1 MAEEETE
8 QSIFTPEEA
17 SVKTP
22 ESDLLPEENAVE
34 ESDENSHSTTT
45 VKFMFAGILFV
56 INGVLCNLILGK
68 ESAVGD
74 FSAMI
79 GAFILGFRIF
89 RTAIRDLREGLL
101 TTNELVA
108 IAVLATFSSGQYQAA
123 GVVAFFMLLA
133 ELIESRTASGAQEAI
148 RRLMKMTPT
157 KARRITPDGKEEEL
171 SANELSPG
179 DRIRVRPGD
188 NIPADGEILSGIGS
202 INQANITGESLP
214 VEKSEGD
221 TVFQG
226 TINNDGLLEVR
237 ITKVGGETEFGRV
250 RELILQ
256 AAQSKTRF
264 EKIVDQYM
272 GFYTPLVLVIGALVW
287 AFSAGEPGALE
298 MVISVFIVASP
309 VAFILATPT
318 AMVAA
323 VATASRLGILIKQVS
338 DIELAA
344 RINAFVFDKTGT
356 ITTGT
361 LRVSRLAPVDGVKP
375 AELLLATASAEQ
387 YSNHPTAKAIMVL
400 AEEAELELTKPVDFN
415 ETAGKG
421 VRATIKQT
429 VNDNGEEKETTSE
442 VLVGRA
448 IWLEE
453 NEVNGDLKGSVDL
466 DETQGYSLIYVSRDG
481 EFIGWVGM
489 TDEIREEASESLEE
503 LRLEGVRRLAIVS
516 GDRTPVAERVAAEVG
531 CEEVKADCFPGEKV
545 DYVETM
551 RAKGY
556 KVAFVGDGVNDAPA
570 LKAGDIG
577 IAMGA
582 AGSDIAVN
590 SATIALMNN
599 DLRRLPFLMHLSRMT
614 RTVINQ
620 NFIIGLLFVILG
632 LVLATLNLIGPV
644 MAAMLNVL
652 GSLIVVFNSARL
664 VREGEEFEAFEQDE
678 DTAPDER
685 PVIETGELAAE
696 SK

>member
-1 MAEEETE
+1 MENTLT
-8 QSIFTPEEA
+8 QSEPTKEDSA
-17 SVKTP
+17 
-22 ESDLLPEENAVE
+22 AA
-34 ESDENSHSTTT
+34 TT
-45 VKFMFAGILFV
+45 VKYIFAGIVFIV
-56 INGVLCNLILGK
+56 NGFLATWILGE
-68 ESAVGD
+68 ESRVGD

-79 GAFILGFRIF
+79 GAIILGIRIF
-89 RTAIRDLREGLL
+89 RTTIKDLQQGLL

-108 IAVLATFSSGQYQAA
+108 IAVLATFAHGDYKAA
-123 GVVAFFMLLA
+123 GLVAFFMLLA
-133 ELIESRTASGAQEAI
+133 EMIESRTASGAQEAI
-148 RRLMKMTPT
+148 RRLLERAPT
-157 KARRITPDGKEEEL
+157 KASRITQEGSEEEIP
-171 SANELSPG
+171 ANDLAVG

-188 NIPADGEILSGIGS
+188 NVPADGDILTGSGS

-214 VEKSEGD
+214 VDKSPGD
-221 TVFQG
+221 SVFQG
-226 TINNDGLLEVR
+226 TINIDGVLEVKV
-237 ITKVGGETEFGRV
+237 TKVGVETEFGRV

-287 AFSAGEPGALE
+287 AFTSHQDGALDR
-298 MVISVFIVASP
+298 VISVFIVSSP

-323 VATASRLGILIKQVS
+323 VATASRLGIMIKQVS

-344 RINAFVFDKTGT
+344 RINAFIFDKTGT

-361 LRVSRLAPVDGVKP
+361 LKVSRLAPVEGVKP
-375 AELLLATASAEQ
+375 AELLLLTASAEQ
-387 YSNHPTAKAIMVL
+387 YSNHPTAKAIMAL
-400 AEEAELELTKPVDFN
+400 ATEAGVELVEPKDFG

-421 VRATIKQT
+421 VKAQ
-429 VNDNGEEKETTSE
+429 VDGQS
-442 VLVGRA
+442 VLVGRQ

-453 NEVNGDLKGSVDL
+453 NEVKGDIAGSVDL
-466 DETQGYSLIYVSRDG
+466 DETQGYSLIHVARNG

-489 TDEIREEASESLEE
+489 TDEIRPEASESLSE
-503 LRLEGVRRLAIVS
+503 LTLEGVRRLAIVS
-516 GDRTPVAERVAAEVG
+516 GDRAPVAERVAAEVG
-531 CEEVKADCFPGEKV
+531 CDNVQADCFPAEKV
-545 DYVETM
+545 KCVEDL

-582 AGSDIAVN
+582 AGSDVAIQ

-620 NFIIGLLFVILG
+620 NFIFGVLFVIGG
-632 LVLATLNLIGPV
+632 LVLAALDKIDPV
-644 MAAMLNVL
+644 SAAILNVT

-664 VREGEEFEAFEQDE
+664 VREGEEYEAFDDSEAGESQKTEGSVDNSGKVT
-678 DTAPDER
+678 TA
-685 PVIETGELAAE
+685 AA
-696 SK
+696 

>member
-1 MAEEETE
+1 MVT
-8 QSIFTPEEA
+8 
-17 SVKTP
+17 
-22 ESDLLPEENAVE
+22 EENEHNGVE
-34 ESDENSHSTTT
+34 SSQAATT

-56 INGVLCNLILGK
+56 INGFLADWFLGTG
-68 ESAVGD
+68 SNVGD

-79 GAFILGFRIF
+79 GALILGFRVF
-89 RTAIRDLREGLL
+89 RTTIKDLREGLL

-108 IAVLATFSSGQYQAA
+108 IAVLATFSYGQYHAA
-123 GVVAFFMLLA
+123 GLVAFFMLLA
-133 ELIESRTASGAQEAI
+133 EMIESRTASGAQEAI
-148 RRLMKMTPT
+148 QRLMKMTPT
-157 KARRITPDGKEEEL
+157 KAHRITSDGEEEV
-171 SANELSPG
+171 SANDLAVG

-188 NIPADGEILSGIGS
+188 NIPADGEILSGTGS

-214 VEKSEGD
+214 VEKSPGD

-226 TINNDGLLEVR
+226 TINNDGVLEVK
-237 ITKVGGETEFGRV
+237 ITKVGVETEFGRV
-250 RELILQ
+250 RELIIQ
-256 AAQSKTRF
+256 AARSKTRF

-287 AFSAGEPGALE
+287 AFTQDLE
-298 MVISVFIVASP
+298 RVISVFIVSSP

-361 LRVSRLAPVDGVKP
+361 LKVSRLVPVDGVKG
-375 AELLLATASAEQ
+375 AELLEATATAEQ
-387 YSNHPTAKAIMVL
+387 YSNHPTAKAIMTL
-400 AEEAELELTKPVDFN
+400 ASEAGLELSEPEDFN

-421 VRATIKQT
+421 VRAK
-429 VNDNGEEKETTSE
+429 VDGAE
-442 VLVGRA
+442 VLVGREM
-448 IWLEE
+448 WLEE
-453 NEVNGDLKGSVDL
+453 NKISGNFKQSVDL
-466 DETQGYSLIYVSRDG
+466 DEAEGYSLVYVARDG
-481 EFIGWVGM
+481 KFIGWVGM
-489 TDEIREEASESLEE
+489 TDEVREEAAESLEE
-503 LRLEGVRRLAIVS
+503 LRLEGVRRLMIVS
-516 GDRTPVAERVAAEVG
+516 GDRTPVSERVAAEVG
-531 CEEVKADCFPGEKV
+531 CEEVKADCFPGDKV
-545 DYVETM
+545 DHVEAM
-551 RAKGY
+551 RKKGY

-582 AGSDIAVN
+582 AGSDVAVD

-614 RTVINQ
+614 RSVINQ
-620 NFIIGLLFVILG
+620 NFIFGVLFVIVG
-632 LVLATLNLIGPV
+632 LVLASMKFITPV
-644 MAAMLNVL
+644 TAAILNVL

-664 VREGEEFEAFEQDE
+664 VREGEEFEVFEE
-678 DTAPDER
+678 GGEEEETSRASETA
-685 PVIETGELAAE
+685 ETSEMASEAA
-696 SK
+696 

>member
-1 MAEEETE
+1 MATEE
-8 QSIFTPEEA
+8 I
-17 SVKTP
+17 
-22 ESDLLPEENAVE
+22 ENNT
-34 ESDENSHSTTT
+34 DELSQAATT

-56 INGVLCNLILGK
+56 INGFLADWFLGS
-68 ESAVGD
+68 ESNVGD

-79 GAFILGFRIF
+79 GALILGFRVF
-89 RTAIRDLREGLL
+89 RTTIKDLREGLL

-108 IAVLATFSSGQYQAA
+108 IAVLATFSYGQFHAA
-123 GVVAFFMLLA
+123 GLVAFFMLLA
-133 ELIESRTASGAQEAI
+133 EMIESRTASGAQEAI
-148 RRLMKMTPT
+148 QRLMKMTPT
-157 KARRITPDGKEEEL
+157 KAHRITPNGEEEV
-171 SANELSPG
+171 SANDLVVG

-188 NIPADGEILSGIGS
+188 NIPADGEILTGTGS

-214 VEKSEGD
+214 VEKSPGD

-226 TINNDGLLEVR
+226 TINNDGVLEVK
-237 ITKVGGETEFGRV
+237 ITKVGVETEFGRV
-250 RELILQ
+250 RELIIQ

-287 AFSAGEPGALE
+287 AFTQDLE
-298 MVISVFIVASP
+298 RVISVFIVSSP

-361 LRVSRLAPVDGVKP
+361 LKVSRLVPADGVKP
-375 AELLLATASAEQ
+375 AELLLATATAEQ
-387 YSNHPTAKAIMVL
+387 YSNHPTAKAIMTL
-400 AEEAELELTKPVDFN
+400 AGEAGLELSEPEDFN

-421 VRATIKQT
+421 VRAK
-429 VNDNGEEKETTSE
+429 VNGAY
-442 VLVGRA
+442 VLVGREM
-448 IWLEE
+448 WLEE
-453 NEVNGDLKGSVDL
+453 NKIGGDFKQSVDL
-466 DETQGYSLIYVSRDG
+466 DEAEGYSLVYVARDG
-481 EFIGWVGM
+481 EFMGWVGM
-489 TDEIREEASESLEE
+489 TDEVREEAAESLEE
-503 LRLEGVRRLAIVS
+503 LRMEGVRRLMIVS
-516 GDRTPVAERVAAEVG
+516 GDRTPVTERVAAEVG
-531 CEEVKADCFPGEKV
+531 CEEVKADCFPGDKV
-545 DYVETM
+545 DHVEAM
-551 RAKGY
+551 RKKGY

-570 LKAGDIG
+570 LKAADIG

-582 AGSDIAVN
+582 AGSDVAVD

-614 RTVINQ
+614 RSVINQ
-620 NFIIGLLFVILG
+620 NFIFGVLFVIVG
-632 LVLATLNLIGPV
+632 LVLASMKFITPV
-644 MAAMLNVL
+644 TAAILNVL

-664 VREGEEFEAFEQDE
+664 VREGEEFEVFEE
-678 DTAPDER
+678 GGEEE
-685 PVIETGELAAE
+685 ETSGASETTEASEMSTEAA
-696 SK
+696 

>member
-1 MAEEETE
+1 MPAEEN
-8 QSIFTPEEA
+8 
-17 SVKTP
+17 
-22 ESDLLPEENAVE
+22 ENNEVE
-34 ESDENSHSTTT
+34 LNQAATT

-56 INGVLCNLILGK
+56 INGFLADVFLGK
-68 ESAVGD
+68 ESNVGD

-79 GAFILGFRIF
+79 GALILGVRVF
-89 RTAIRDLREGLL
+89 RTTIKDLQQGLL

-108 IAVLATFSSGQYQAA
+108 IAVLATFSYGQYHAA
-123 GVVAFFMLLA
+123 GLVAFFMLLA
-133 ELIESRTASGAQEAI
+133 EMIESRTASGAQEAI

-157 KARRITPDGKEEEL
+157 KAHRITSDGEEEV
-171 SANELSPG
+171 SANDLAVG

-188 NIPADGEILSGIGS
+188 NIPADGEILTGTGS

-214 VEKSEGD
+214 VEKRPGD
-221 TVFQG
+221 MVFQG
-226 TINNDGLLEVR
+226 TINNDGVLEVK
-237 ITKVGGETEFGRV
+237 ITKVGVETEFGRV
-250 RELILQ
+250 RELIIQ

-287 AFSAGEPGALE
+287 AFTQDLE
-298 MVISVFIVASP
+298 RVISVFIVSSP

-361 LRVSRLAPVDGVKP
+361 LKVSQLRPEGDVKP
-375 AELLLATASAEQ
+375 AELLLATATAEQ
-387 YSNHPTAKAIMVL
+387 YSNHPTAKAIMTL
-400 AEEAELELTKPVDFN
+400 ANEAGLPLSEPEDFN

-421 VRATIKQT
+421 VRAK
-429 VNDNGEEKETTSE
+429 VDGAE
-442 VLVGRA
+442 VLVGREM
-448 IWLEE
+448 WLEE
-453 NEVNGDLKGSVDL
+453 NKISGDFKQSVDL
-466 DETQGYSLIYVSRDG
+466 DEAEGYSLVYVARDG
-481 EFIGWVGM
+481 KFIGWIGM
-489 TDEIREEASESLEE
+489 TDEIREEAAESLEE
-503 LRLEGVRRLAIVS
+503 LRLEGVRRLMIVS
-516 GDRTPVAERVAAEVG
+516 GDRTPVSERVAAEVG
-531 CEEVKADCFPGEKV
+531 CEEVKADCFPGDKV
-545 DYVETM
+545 DHVQAM
-551 RAKGY
+551 RKKGY

-582 AGSDIAVN
+582 AGSDVAVD

-614 RTVINQ
+614 RSVINQ
-620 NFIIGLLFVILG
+620 NFIFGVLFVIVG
-632 LVLATLNLIGPV
+632 LV
-644 MAAMLNVL
+644 MAAFKWINPVSAAVLNVM

-664 VREGEEFEAFEQDE
+664 VREGEEFEVFEE
-678 DTAPDER
+678 
-685 PVIETGELAAE
+685 GEEEQEISGAAE
-696 SK
+696 ITETSRMATEAV

>member
-1 MAEEETE
+1 
-8 QSIFTPEEA
+8 
-17 SVKTP
+17 
-22 ESDLLPEENAVE
+22 L
-34 ESDENSHSTTT
+34 
-45 VKFMFAGILFV
+45 
-56 INGVLCNLILGK
+56 
-68 ESAVGD
+68 
-74 FSAMI
+74 
-79 GAFILGFRIF
+79 
-89 RTAIRDLREGLL
+89 RDLREGLL

-108 IAVLATFSSGQYQAA
+108 IAVLATFSYGQYHAA
-123 GVVAFFMLLA
+123 GLVAFFMLLA

-148 RRLMKMTPT
+148 RRLMKMTPS
-157 KARRITPDGKEEEL
+157 KARRITEDGKEEEL

-188 NIPADGEILSGIGS
+188 NIPADGEILSGTGS

-214 VEKSEGD
+214 VEKREGD

-256 AAQSKTRF
+256 ASQSKTRF

-287 AFSAGEPGALE
+287 AFTQDLE
-298 MVISVFIVASP
+298 RVISVFIVASP

-361 LRVSRLAPVDGVKP
+361 LKVSRLAPVDGVSP
-375 AELLLATASAEQ
+375 AELLLATATAEQ
-387 YSNHPTAKAIMVL
+387 YSNHPTAKAIMAL
-400 AEEAELELTKPVDFN
+400 AEEAELELSEPEDFN

-429 VNDNGEEKETTSE
+429 VREGDDQKEISAE

-453 NEVNGDLKGSVDL
+453 NEVAGDLKASVDL
-466 DETQGYSLIYVSRDG
+466 DETQGYSLVYVSRDG

-489 TDEIREEASESLEE
+489 TDEIREEAAESLEE
-503 LRLEGVRRLAIVS
+503 LRIEGVRRLAIVS

-545 DYVETM
+545 DYVEAM

-620 NFIIGLLFVILG
+620 NFIFGVLFVILG
-632 LVLATLNLIGPV
+632 LVLASLDLIGPV
-644 MAAMLNVL
+644 VAAMLNVL

-664 VREGEEFEAFEQDE
+664 VREGEEFEAFEADDE
-678 DTAPDER
+678 DAAPEAT
-685 PVIETGELAAE
+685 PELEAGELASE
-696 SK
+696 TE

>member
-1 MAEEETE
+1 MATE
-8 QSIFTPEEA
+8 QNENNE
-17 SVKTP
+17 V
-22 ESDLLPEENAVE
+22 ESNQSA
-34 ESDENSHSTTT
+34 TT
-45 VKFMFAGILFV
+45 VKFMFAGIVFV
-56 INGVLCNLILGK
+56 INGFLADWILGTA
-68 ESAVGD
+68 SNVGD

-79 GAFILGFRIF
+79 GALILGCRVF
-89 RTAIRDLREGLL
+89 RTTIKDLREGLL

-108 IAVLATFSSGQYQAA
+108 IAVLATFSSGQYHAA
-123 GVVAFFMLLA
+123 GLVAFFMLLA

-148 RRLMKMTPT
+148 RRLMKLTPT
-157 KARRITPDGKEEEL
+157 KAHRLTEGGEEEVA
-171 SANELSPG
+171 ANELAVG

-188 NIPADGEILSGIGS
+188 NIPADGEILNGTGS

-214 VEKSEGD
+214 VEKGPGD

-226 TINNDGLLEVR
+226 TYNNDGLLEVR
-237 ITKVGGETEFGRV
+237 ITKVGMETEFGRV

-256 AAQSKTRF
+256 ASKSKTHF

-287 AFSAGEPGALE
+287 AFTQDLE
-298 MVISVFIVASP
+298 RVISVFIVSSP

-361 LRVSRLAPVDGVKP
+361 LKVSRLAPVGDVTR
-375 AELLLATASAEQ
+375 AELLLATASAEHG
-387 YSNHPTAKAIMVL
+387 SNHPTAKAILTL
-400 AEEAELELTKPVDFN
+400 ADEAGLELALPEDFK

-421 VRATIKQT
+421 VRATVYREVEDEAGEKKQ
-429 VNDNGEEKETTSE
+429 VGSE

-448 IWLEE
+448 VWLEE
-453 NEVNGDLKGSVDL
+453 NEVAGDLHQSVDL
-466 DETQGYSLIYVSRDG
+466 DEAQGYSLVYVARDG

-489 TDEIREEASESLEE
+489 TDEVREDAAAALDE

-516 GDRTPVAERVAAEVG
+516 GDRTPVSERVAEEVG
-531 CEEVKADCFPGEKV
+531 CEEVKAECFPGDKV
-545 DYVETM
+545 DYVEAM
-551 RAKGY
+551 RKKGY

-582 AGSDIAVN
+582 AGSEIAVN

-599 DLRRLPFLMHLSRMT
+599 DLKRLPFLMHLSRMT
-614 RTVINQ
+614 RSVINQ
-620 NFIIGLLFVILG
+620 NFIFGVLFVIVG
-632 LVLATLNLIGPV
+632 LVLASMSFIRPV
-644 MAAMLNVL
+644 TAAILNVL
-652 GSLIVVFNSARL
+652 GSIIVVFNSARL
-664 VREGEEFEAFEQDE
+664 VREGEEFEAFETDE
-678 DTAPDER
+678 NEPHETDER
-685 PVIETGELAAE
+685 SEPTETVELAAE
-696 SK
+696 TVETH

>member
-1 MAEEETE
+1 MATEE
-8 QSIFTPEEA
+8 I
-17 SVKTP
+17 
-22 ESDLLPEENAVE
+22 ENNT
-34 ESDENSHSTTT
+34 DELNQAATT

-56 INGVLCNLILGK
+56 INGFLADWFLGS
-68 ESAVGD
+68 ESNVGD

-79 GAFILGFRIF
+79 GALILGFRVF
-89 RTAIRDLREGLL
+89 RTTIKDLREGLL

-108 IAVLATFSSGQYQAA
+108 IAVLATFSYGQYHAA
-123 GVVAFFMLLA
+123 GLVAFFMLLA
-133 ELIESRTASGAQEAI
+133 EMIESRTASGAQEAI
-148 RRLMKMTPT
+148 QRLMKMTPT
-157 KARRITPDGKEEEL
+157 KAHRITPDGEEEV
-171 SANELSPG
+171 SANDLAVG

-188 NIPADGEILSGIGS
+188 NIPADGEILTGTGS

-214 VEKSEGD
+214 VEKRPGD

-226 TINNDGLLEVR
+226 TINNDGVLEVE
-237 ITKVGGETEFGRV
+237 ITKVGVETEFGRV
-250 RELILQ
+250 RELIIQ
-256 AAQSKTRF
+256 AAQSKTHF

-287 AFSAGEPGALE
+287 AFTQDLE
-298 MVISVFIVASP
+298 RVISVFIVSSP

-361 LRVSRLAPVDGVKP
+361 LKVSRLVPVDGVKGT
-375 AELLLATASAEQ
+375 ELLEDTATAEQ
-387 YSNHPTAKAIMVL
+387 YSNHPTAKAIMTL
-400 AEEAELELTKPVDFN
+400 ADEAGLDLSEPEHFK

-421 VRATIKQT
+421 VRAK
-429 VNDNGEEKETTSE
+429 VNGAE

-448 IWLEE
+448 VWLEE
-453 NEVNGDLKGSVDL
+453 NGIAGDFQESVDL
-466 DETQGYSLIYVSRDG
+466 DETEGYSLVYVARDG
-481 EFIGWVGM
+481 KFIGWVGM
-489 TDEIREEASESLEE
+489 TDEVREEAKESLEE
-503 LRLEGVRRLAIVS
+503 LRMEGVRRLAIVS
-516 GDRTPVAERVAAEVG
+516 GDRTPVSERVAAEVG
-531 CEEVKADCFPGEKV
+531 CEEVKADCFPGDKV
-545 DYVETM
+545 DYVEAM
-551 RAKGY
+551 RKKGY

-582 AGSDIAVN
+582 AGSDVAVE

-614 RTVINQ
+614 RSVINQ
-620 NFIIGLLFVILG
+620 NFIIGILFVIVG
-632 LVLATLNLIGPV
+632 LVLASMGKIEPV
-644 MAAMLNVL
+644 TAAILNVL

-664 VREGEEFEAFEQDE
+664 VREGEEFEVFEEGDE
-678 DTAPDER
+678 EE
-685 PVIETGELAAE
+685 ETSGASETTESSKIAAE
-696 SK
+696 AA

>member
-1 MAEEETE
+1 MAT
-8 QSIFTPEEA
+8 
-17 SVKTP
+17 
-22 ESDLLPEENAVE
+22 EENENNGVE
-34 ESDENSHSTTT
+34 SNQAATT

-56 INGVLCNLILGK
+56 INGFLADWFLGT
-68 ESAVGD
+68 ESNVGD

-79 GAFILGFRIF
+79 GALILGFRVF
-89 RTAIRDLREGLL
+89 RTTVKDLQQGLL

-108 IAVLATFSSGQYQAA
+108 IAVLATFSYGQYHAA
-123 GVVAFFMLLA
+123 GLVAFFMLLA
-133 ELIESRTASGAQEAI
+133 EMIESRTASGAQEAI

-157 KARRITPDGKEEEL
+157 KAHRITSGGEEEV
-171 SANELSPG
+171 SANDLAVG

-188 NIPADGEILSGIGS
+188 NIPADGEILNGTGS

-214 VEKSEGD
+214 VEKSPGD

-226 TINNDGLLEVR
+226 TINNDGMLEVR
-237 ITKVGGETEFGRV
+237 ITKVGVETEFGRV
-250 RELILQ
+250 RELIIQ
-256 AAQSKTRF
+256 AAQSKTHF

-287 AFSAGEPGALE
+287 AFTQDLE
-298 MVISVFIVASP
+298 RVISVFIVSSP

-361 LRVSRLAPVDGVKP
+361 LKVSRLVPVDGVKG
-375 AELLLATASAEQ
+375 AELLLATATAEQ
-387 YSNHPTAKAIMVL
+387 YSNHPTAKAIMTL
-400 AEEAELELTKPVDFN
+400 AGEAGLELSEPEDFN

-421 VRATIKQT
+421 VRAK
-429 VNDNGEEKETTSE
+429 VGGAE
-442 VLVGRA
+442 VLVGREM
-448 IWLEE
+448 WLEE
-453 NEVNGDLKGSVDL
+453 NNIVGNFKQSVDL
-466 DETQGYSLIYVSRDG
+466 DEAEGYSLVYVARDG
-481 EFIGWVGM
+481 KFIGWVGM
-489 TDEIREEASESLEE
+489 TDEVREEAAESLEE
-503 LRLEGVRRLAIVS
+503 LRLEGVRRLMIVS
-516 GDRTPVAERVAAEVG
+516 GDRTPVSERVAAEVG
-531 CEEVKADCFPGEKV
+531 CEEVKADCFPGDKV
-545 DYVETM
+545 DHVEAM
-551 RAKGY
+551 RKKGY

-582 AGSDIAVN
+582 AGSDVAVE

-614 RTVINQ
+614 RSVINQ
-620 NFIIGLLFVILG
+620 NFIFGVLFVIVG
-632 LVLATLNLIGPV
+632 LVLASLKWITPV
-644 MAAMLNVL
+644 TAAVLNVM

-664 VREGEEFEAFEQDE
+664 VREGEEFEVFEEGDE
-678 DTAPDER
+678 EE
-685 PVIETGELAAE
+685 ETSGASEIAETSEMASEAA
-696 SK
+696 